1 MLKKIDWESQIG
13 RRLRLRDLHVLFTV
27 AQRGSMAKAAAQL
40 GVSTPTV
47 SEIIADL
54 EHGLGVRLLDR
65 NAKGV
70 EPTKYGDALLKRTRI
85 VFDELK
91 QSIKDIEFLADP
103 TTGEIRIA
111 SPQGIAFTVIPHV
124 FEWFLKKYPR
134 VVLHFDE
141 VSGPFATRDFQE
153 LRDRKYDLVLERI
166 SPLQAEKPVAD
177 DLNIETL
184 FDDHLVI
191 AAGVH
196 NRWVARRRKI
206 DLAELVDEPW
216 IMQGPQTW
224 NYRNLSDACR
234 ARGLAMPR
242 ASLVTLSMSVITH
255 FLANDQ
261 FIAAMPRSVAHFS
274 LLKVLQVELPVRPW
288 PVTVVTLKNRT
299 LSPAVERFIACAR
312 DFTRSLREGRPVPKR
327 HPTRNP
333 RVSRRARP
341 DQPAVR

>member
-1 MLKKIDWESQIG
+1 MVKKIDWDNQIG

-65 NAKGV
+65 NTKGV

-124 FEWFLKKYPR
+124 FEWFVKKYPR

-141 VSGPFATRDFQE
+141 VPAPFATRDFQE

-166 SPLQAEKPVAD
+166 SPVQAEKPVAD

-184 FDDHLVI
+184 FDDQLVI
-191 AAGVH
+191 AAGVQ

-216 IMQGPQTW
+216 IMQGSQTW
-224 NYRNLSDACR
+224 NYRNLMDACR

-242 ASLVTLSMSVITH
+242 GSLVTLSMSVITH

-261 FIAAMPRSVAHFS
+261 FITAMPRSVAHFS
-274 LLKVLQVELPVRPW
+274 LLKVLQVDLPVRPW

-299 LSPAVERFIACAR
+299 LSPAVERFIECAR
-312 DFTRSLREGRPVPKR
+312 DFTRSLREERLVPKPY
-327 HPTRNP
+327 PTRNP

-341 DQPAVR
+341 AQPAVR